1 MKRESPL
8 SEYRAVRELTYAWL
22 YYFLSLQ
29 YSFLGD
35 PKNGINFRIQ
45 KTLWSEVFGEL
56 RRKFFGELLVRSR
69 YIPRMINVTPEF
81 GKDYTYLRKQTGV
94 LEFSEEVVRREEL
107 ETADQEI
114 FDFLTQ
120 DWNRIY
126 IQEREKASILG
137 YVAEYLLGHGVKED
151 ELKEMTL
158 PEFSETAIAH
168 NLPGLKDINLLQEE
182 IGLTKE
188 QTYSLLYAQG
198 QGAQWLA
205 IYNKNGERKG
215 KVYELITKMYRRQ
228 IAEALSRNAT
238 EEEIRSL
245 MISPDDDEI
254 KEALGLFE
262 VGISDSLRSRRE
274 KRYEK
279 LVTDHLNRDM
289 TRFAF
294 TEVQINFNNGKL
306 LYLANEKPS
315 ATYVR
320 FAGGSYT

>member
-8 SEYRAVRELTYAWL
+8 SEYRVVRELTYAWS
-22 YYFLSLQ
+22 YFFLSLQ

-35 PKNGINFRIQ
+35 PKNGIHFRIR
-45 KTLWSEVFGEL
+45 KSLWSDVFGEL

-69 YIPRMINVTPEF
+69 YMPRTINVTPES
-81 GKDYTYLRKQTGV
+81 GKDYTYLRRQTGR
-94 LEFSEEVVRREEL
+94 LEFPEGVIIRETL
-107 ETADQEI
+107 EQIDREI
-114 FDFLTQ
+114 FDFLAQ

-126 IQEREKASILG
+126 IQERDKASILG
-137 YVAEYLLGHGVKED
+137 YVAEYLLGHGVKEE

-168 NLPGLKDINLLQEE
+168 NLPGLEDMDLLREE
-182 IGLTKE
+182 IGLTTE

-198 QGAQWLA
+198 RGAEWLA
-205 IYNKNGERKG
+205 IYDHTGERKG
-215 KVYELITKMYRRQ
+215 KAYELITKLYRRQ
-228 IAEALSRNAT
+228 IAEALARNAT

-262 VGISDSLRSRRE
+262 EGISDSLRSRRE

-320 FAGGSYT
+320 FAGGSY

>member
-1 MKRESPL
+1 MQRESPL
-8 SEYRAVRELTYAWL
+8 SEYRAVRELSYAWL

-29 YSFLGD
+29 YAFLGD
-35 PKNGINFRIQ
+35 RHSGIHFRIE
-45 KTLWSEVFGEL
+45 KSLWSDAFGTL
-56 RRKFFGELLVRSR
+56 RKKFFGELLHRPR
-69 YIPRMINVTPEF
+69 YMPRTLTVTPEP
-81 GKDYTYLRKQTGV
+81 GNDYSYLQRQVGT
-94 LEFSEEVVRREEL
+94 LEFPEGTVSRDEL
-107 ETADQEI
+107 EKCDQEI
-114 FDFLTQ
+114 FDFLAQ

-126 IQEREKASILG
+126 LKERNKASILG
-137 YVAEYLLGHGVKED
+137 YVAEYLLGHGVREN

-168 NLPGLKDINLLQEE
+168 NLPGLEDIDLLTEE

-198 QGAQWLA
+198 RGAEWLA
-205 IYNKNGERKG
+205 IYDRNGERKG
-215 KVYELITKMYRRQ
+215 KAYELITKMYRRQ
-228 IAEALSRNAT
+228 IAEALARNAT

-262 VGISDSLRSRRE
+262 EGISDSLRKRRE

-306 LYLANEKPS
+306 LYLANERPS

-320 FAGGSYT
+320 FGGGSY